1 MSEQVEVAKLPGCDF
16 CNLQGRYDG
25 MTTWGKW
32 ANMCSIHFAAVG
44 VGLGTGKGQRLV
56 LKTEEEE

>member
-1 MSEQVEVAKLPGCDF
+1 MSEQVEVTELPKCDF
-16 CNLQGRYDG
+16 CYGQGYVDG
-25 MTTWGKW
+25 QTVYGRWGI
-32 ANMCSIHFAAVG
+32 MCKVHFAMHG